1 MISFRRLGDMG
12 RLGNQLFQIAATV
25 ALAVENNDD
34 YAFPPWKEAAHFNLT
49 SCFSH
54 DLSQQQVYREPHFPY
69 SPIPYRPNLDLEGFF
84 QSEKYFANSKYL
96 IQSLLTPKIGF
107 GMKYNHTA
115 IHVRRGDYL
124 QLSREYVQLGMDYY
138 RRAMQMIGSKYYIIF
153 SDDMGWCKANFGG
166 DNVIFSE
173 GKSPVE
179 DLALMLS
186 CEHAIIANSSFS
198 WWGAYLNKN
207 PSKIV
212 IAPHNWFGPNL
223 PHDIRDLI
231 PSGWTKI

>member
-34 YAFPPWKEAAHFNLT
+34 YAFPAWKDAPHFNLT
-49 SCFSH
+49 GCFSH
-54 DLSQQQVYREPHFPY
+54 DLSQQQVYREPVFPY
-69 SPIPYRPNLDLEGFF
+69 SPIPYRPNMDLEGFF

-96 IQSLLTPKIGF
+96 IQSLLTPRIGF

-124 QLSREYVQLGMDYY
+124 QLSREYVQLDMNYY

-153 SDDMGWCKANFGG
+153 SDDMAWCKANFGG

-212 IAPHNWFGPNL
+212 IAPHAWFGHNL
-223 PHDIRDLI
+223 PHDTRDLI